1 MLEHQEKVE
10 IGEQRAWKE
19 MRLERWAGAKSC
31 LASQVRIS
39 VSILKAMVD
48 LGRIL
53 GCVCGVCVTL
63 LELCFKISFLGL
75 PWWSSG

>member
-1 MLEHQEKVE
+1 
-10 IGEQRAWKE
+10 

-53 GCVCGVCVTL
+53 GGACACVCVCDIIRTV
-63 LELCFKISFLGL
+63 F
-75 PWWSSG
+75 